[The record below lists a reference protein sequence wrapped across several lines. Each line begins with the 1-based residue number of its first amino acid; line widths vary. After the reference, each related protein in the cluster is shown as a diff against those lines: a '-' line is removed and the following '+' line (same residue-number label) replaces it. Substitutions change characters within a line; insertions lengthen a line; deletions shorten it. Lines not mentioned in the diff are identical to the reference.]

1 MVATQKLDL
10 WFLCLSDKSNIDVL
24 CSVAIKNLRKN
35 SSELLSTYQELLTKY
50 TFFVNFVSFLAIS
63 LSMRFLVVMVMIVLW
78 VVMVC
83 CVIWFNW
90 WILTK
95 WCDIAIAGDLWTY
108 RKLNG
113 LWNIRFFRQGEDLAI
128 EWWRK
133 VHHKYVEA
141 VSLFT
146 SVITVHKIWETSGS
160 SLVSFTRKLVTRWN

>member
-10 WFLCLSDKSNIDVL
+10 WFICQSDKSNIDVL

-50 TFFVNFVSFLAIS
+50 TFFVNFVSFLA
-63 LSMRFLVVMVMIVLW
+63 MRFLVVMELIVLL

-83 CVIWFNW
+83 CVVWFNW

-95 WCDIAIAGDLWTY
+95 WCGIGIAGDLWTY

-113 LWNIRFFRQGEDLAI
+113 PWNIRFFRQGEDLAI

-133 VHHKYVEA
+133 VHHTYVEA

-146 SVITVHKIWETSGS
+146 SVITVRKI
-160 SLVSFTRKLVTRWN
+160 

>member
-1 MVATQKLDL
+1 MHSTSQNIWWRHKNWICDSYVSQTSLTLMFCVKLQSKIL
-10 WFLCLSDKSNIDVL
+10 Q
-24 CSVAIKNLRKN
+24 KN

-63 LSMRFLVVMVMIVLW
+63 LSMRFLVVMVLIVWL

-83 CVIWFNW
+83 CVIRFNW

-95 WCDIAIAGDLWTY
+95 WCGIGIAGDLWTY

-113 LWNIRFFRQGEDLAI
+113 PWNIRFFRQGEDLAI

-133 VHHKYVEA
+133 VHHTYVEA

-146 SVITVHKIWETSGS
+146 SVITVRKI
-160 SLVSFTRKLVTRWN
+160 